1 MLTTT
6 EYLALVQRERERD
19 SADRRLARIAA
30 CLRACCDPT
39 AVARF
44 LRAIGR
50 APVACRPDEALA

>member
-6 EYLALVQRERERD
+6 EYLALVQRERERE

-39 AVARF
+39 LLDRF
-44 LRAIGR
+44 LRTVRR
-50 APVACRPDEALA
+50 APAAC